1 MVHQER
7 VWARIVTA
15 AMNVIFF
22 GTPSFSLPCLEA
34 LLAMPSVTVKA
45 VVTQPDRPAGRGGEL
60 RASPVKEL
68 ALQRGIP
75 VLQPLSLRKELA
87 SFKADADKLGP
98 FDVGVVIAFGQ
109 ILPKAVLEMPRAGC
123 VNVHASLLPRWRGA
137 APIQRAIEAGDIET
151 GVCLMQMDE
160 GLDTGAVFSRASTPI
175 AERDN
180 AQALH
185 DSLAS
190 LGASLLKRDLPAIAQ
205 GSLAALPQEA
215 AGVTYA
221 HKIEAHEGLID
232 WSSEAGTISRRVRA
246 LAPHPGCYT
255 FWRGQRM
262 KILSAGARRGSSA
275 SGHHPGEVISAVGS
289 AITVA
294 CGSGEL
300 SITQLQLA
308 GKRQMSTEEFLRG
321 TGVVPGERFSSTL

>member
-1 MVHQER
+1 
-7 VWARIVTA
+7 
-15 AMNVIFF
+15 MNVIFF

-34 LLAMPSVTVKA
+34 LLEMPGVTVRA

-68 ALQRGIP
+68 ALKRGIP
-75 VLQPLSLRKELA
+75 VLQPASLRKELS
-87 SFKADADKLGP
+87 SFTAQAARHGP

-137 APIQRAIEAGDIET
+137 APIQRAIEAGDSES

-160 GLDTGAVFSRASTPI
+160 GLDTGAVFSRASAPI
-175 AERDN
+175 TERDN
-180 AQALH
+180 AQTVH
-185 DSLAS
+185 DSLAN
-190 LGASLLKRDLPAIAQ
+190 LGASLLKRDLPGIAQ
-205 GSLAALPQEA
+205 GSLAALPQA
-215 AGVTYA
+215 SAGITYA
-221 HKIEAHEGLID
+221 RKIEAHEGLID
-232 WSSEAGTISRRVRA
+232 WSSEAGSIARRVRA

-255 FWRGQRM
+255 FWRSQRM
-262 KILSAGARRGSSA
+262 KILAAVARQVSSP
-275 SGHHPGEVISAVGS
+275 SGRHPGEVLSAVGDQI
-289 AITVA
+289 AVA

-300 SITQLQLA
+300 LVTQLQLA

-321 TGVVPGERFSSTL
+321 TGVVPGERFSATPQ